1 MWEEIIR
8 RYHLTNSTTDI
19 SLKFLDPDN
28 VENMVRRMEKE
39 ASIRKKTYGGKV
51 VPTTYTVE
59 EVYPLFESFL
69 QKPKNTINLTDSFH
83 QHVQLFIATDVQNWR
98 YAYDK
103 HNRGQ
108 IANGYMETQ
117 VFAQPFRRRLAPS
130 VPQQYGIR
138 VKKMKTTRIP
148 MGFNILN
155 SVERRNAAMKEA
167 GLL

>member
-1 MWEEIIR
+1 MEQITK
-8 RYHLTNSTTDI
+8 RYHLTNPRTET

-28 VENMVRRMEKE
+28 VKKMVRRMEKE
-39 ASIRKKTYGGKV
+39 ASIRKKTYGGKA

-59 EVYPLFESFL
+59 EVYPLFESFV
-69 QKPKNTINLTDSFH
+69 QKPKNTTNLIDSFH

-103 HNRGQ
+103 HNRRQ
-108 IANGYMETQ
+108 IANGYLETQ
-117 VFAQPFRRRLAPS
+117 LFAQPFRQRLASS
-130 VPQQYGIR
+130 VPQQYGTL
-138 VKKMKTTRIP
+138 VKRMKTTEIP
-148 MGFNILN
+148 MGFNNIN